1 MEQKIKEEVKKQIA
15 EMVANGLPAGVG
27 EIVIRE
33 GKAVELKE
41 PVKVKIQGTIDAA
54 ARWLETRFDASRKRP
69 AT

>member
-54 ARWLETRFDASRKRP
+54 PVGWKHVSTASRKRP